1 MSNSRTNLEK
11 LALAFQAKEVCK
23 DSEILDRWEVLIE
36 KILCTLPSGGGFAGT
51 EVKEVSSK
59 KVILATEFYHVSQNG
74 HREGVTSHRITFTP
88 TLVGT
93 DIKVSGRNF
102 NDVKSYIAEVFH
114 NWATST
120 CCYNL

>member
-23 DSEILDRWEVLIE
+23 DSEILDRWETLIE
-36 KILCTLPSGGGFAGT
+36 NILSTLPSGGVFAGT
-51 EVKEVSSK
+51 EVEEVSSK
-59 KVILATEFYHVSQNG
+59 KVVLVTAVHHISEYG
-74 HREGVTSHRITFTP
+74 YREGVTSHRITFTP